1 MMHELEVF
9 RGVQTFPSLQ
19 KYFFKFLN
27 LSFLYHYIIQNYY
40 ENMGRIP
47 YFLLHRTANILSL
60 PAIPDFNVWSNTC
73 HKIFVIE
80 CYSFYG
86 HSNALSLRFTKFCV
100 WAHATHRWLS
110 LSTKVRQNLC
120 MWTILHR
127 LHLFSSGFVKVA
139 KPTFVALR
147 RPSVP

>member
-1 MMHELEVF
+1 MFKLF
-9 RGVQTFPSLQ
+9 RAYRSISLN
-19 KYFFKFLN
+19 FLVCLFYTN
-27 LSFLYHYIIQNYY
+27 TLYKITMKIWAAFH
-40 ENMGRIP
+40 
-47 YFLLHRTANILSL
+47 FSLLHRTANISSF
-60 PAIPDFNVWSNTC
+60 PAIPDFNVLSNTC

-80 CYSFYG
+80 CYSFCG

-110 LSTKVRQNLC
+110 ISTKVRQNLC

-139 KPTFVALR
+139 KPTFVTLR